1 MGAERYSR
9 NEAFFGAEGQRKIAA
24 QRVAIVGLGGLGSHI
39 AQQLAYLGVHDYR
52 LIDFDI
58 VTDSSLNRLIGA
70 CDADVPGKI
79 KKIAVA
85 ERMIRTILP
94 DATVRPVDARLEAPT
109 VEPVLASTD
118 VVFGC
123 LDRDL
128 ARLQLNELCARLATP
143 LFDLASDT
151 DGEQGELTYGGRVL
165 FANGTGCLVCH
176 GVLDQEAIRLERMT
190 PEDRE
195 RDDRIYGVRR
205 SALPGTGPMVV
216 SVNGAVASLAGT
228 EFMAFATGIRNPA
241 PYIIYRGELPAV
253 RRVLDDPEPDCYLCA
268 KMWRAALA
276 ARTQ

>member
-9 NEAFFGAEGQRKIAA
+9 SEAFFGAEGQRKIAM

-39 AQQLAYLGVHDYR
+39 AQQRAYLGVHDYR

-70 CDADVPGKI
+70 CDSDVSAKI

-85 ERMIRTILP
+85 ERTIRAILP
-94 DATVRPVDARLEAPT
+94 DTTVHPVDTRLDAPE
-109 VEPVLASTD
+109 VEPVLADAD

-128 ARLQLNELCARLATP
+128 ARLQLNELCARNATP

-151 DGEQGELTYGGRVL
+151 GGGQDELTYGGRVL

-176 GVLDQEAIRLERMT
+176 DVLDQEAIRLERMT

-195 RDDRIYGVRR
+195 RDERIYGVRR

-216 SVNGAVASLAGT
+216 SVNGVVASLAVT
-228 EFMAFATGIRNPA
+228 EFMAFATGIRDPS
-241 PYIIYRGELPAV
+241 PYVIYRGELPAV

-268 KMWRAALA
+268 EVWRAALA